1 MKTARPFFPKPWLPL
16 AAVLALWPGGI
27 SLHAATTPAQVVESK
42 LQGGTILSAKPDAL
56 ASAVRDCVAENSLR
70 AGAVVE
76 AALIGGRA
84 DADALAPKIVVAAI
98 AGLGPKPSSAA
109 IAAIVHF
116 AVKATPTAVLDIVRA
131 AVKASPK
138 EAAEPIVVAA
148 VKAIPNP
155 KDNVGTLAGSRK
167 EPGFSKDGRA
177 AAAQDSDKDLLPIAE
192 AIAQVAY
199 EASGLDS
206 TNLLT
211 TANTAATGG
220 TTGGVGNVYYG
231 YYWPPIEPKMPNT
244 SVPSV
249 SESTSV
255 SDPPVV
261 SK

>member
-1 MKTARPFFPKPWLPL
+1 MKTARPFFPKPWLLL

-27 SLHAATTPAQVVESK
+27 SLHAATTPAQFVESK

-116 AVKATPTAVLDIVRA
+116 AVKATPAAVLDIVRA

-138 EAAEPIVVAA
+138 EAAEPIVIAA

-155 KDNVGTLAGSRK
+155 KDNVGTLTGPQK
-167 EPGFSKDGRA
+167 TTGFSKDGRA
-177 AAAQDSDKDLLPIAE
+177 TAHDSDKDLLPIAE

-199 EASGLDS
+199 EASGLDPA
-206 TNLLT
+206 NLLT
-211 TANTAATGG
+211 TANSAATGG
-220 TTGGVGNVYYG
+220 TGGVGNIYYG

-244 SVPSV
+244 SVPNV

-255 SDPPVV
+255 SDTPVV
-261 SK
+261 SQ

>member
-84 DADALAPKIVVAAI
+84 NADALAPKIVVAAI

-177 AAAQDSDKDLLPIAE
+177 AAAHDSDKDLLPIAE

-206 TNLLT
+206 ANLLS

-220 TTGGVGNVYYG
+220 TSGVGNIYYG
-231 YYWPPIEPKMPNT
+231 YYWPPVEPKMPNT
-244 SVPSV
+244 S
-249 SESTSV
+249 ESTSI